1 MVKRF
6 NLNNALKHAKTMPSA
21 TLSLIVWSAIT
32 IWATIISK
40 NIWVL
45 LCAIPF
51 IIALTLIPLKISKMN
66 NDLSQQLL
74 PDYERDLSTTKIK
87 DITKDMLNHQVKVIG
102 TVEKIIYGVSPKPT
116 VKIKDETGEILSLL
130 LVPLPDEVKKGDK
143 IELYGII
150 TKHYKYFGFMGI
162 PKLWKPKIF
171 GIGVNKVYQ
180 CNK

>member
-1 MVKRF
+1 MRMVKRF

-21 TLSLIVWSAIT
+21 TISMIIWSAIT

-66 NDLSQQLL
+66 NDISQELL
-74 PDYERDLSTTKIK
+74 PKYEKTLSTTKIG
-87 DITKDMLNHQVKVIG
+87 DITKDMLNQKVKIEG
-102 TVEKIIYGVSPKPT
+102 IVEKITYGISPKPT
-116 VKIKDETGEILSLL
+116 IIIRDETGEILSLL
-130 LVPLPDEVKKGDK
+130 IVPLPEDVKKGDRVA
-143 IELYGII
+143 LYGIVS
-150 TKHYKYFGFMGI
+150 KHYKYFGFMGI

-171 GIGVNKVYQ
+171 GIGVNKV
-180 CNK
+180 C